1 MYYIFVIFPFPLFG
15 YAGDIDNCNRIY
27 IPNQKHFC
35 LAMATLNVGE
45 CEKIT
50 NMELRSTC
58 IIKVRDGQR
67 TANSFRPMK

>member
-1 MYYIFVIFPFPLFG
+1 MYYSFVIFLFPVFG
-15 YAGDIDNCNRIY
+15 HAGGIDNCNQNHE
-27 IPNQKHFC
+27 PNQKHFC

-58 IIKVRDGQR
+58 IFKVRDAQR
-67 TANSFRPMK
+67 SVNSFHPTK

>member
-1 MYYIFVIFPFPLFG
+1 MYYIFVIFLFPLFG

-58 IIKVRDGQR
+58 IFKVRDGQR
-67 TANSFRPMK
+67 TVNSFRPMK

>member
-1 MYYIFVIFPFPLFG
+1 MYYSFVIFLFPIFAH
-15 YAGDIDNCNRIY
+15 AGDIDNCNRIY

-35 LAMATLNVGE
+35 LAQATLNVGE

-58 IIKVRDGQR
+58 IFKVRDAQR
-67 TANSFRPMK
+67 SVNSFRPMK